1 MHPADKVY
9 ERCMQGVCKVL
20 QGVCRCMQGVCPHQT
35 RPSDKRVGLIKSI
48 RLDQDASR
56 SCIALSLHRDIL
68 ICVYMYPK
76 SAGRSEGDLMAIGD
90 YSYDDKG
97 AVFLT
102 RREPMG
108 DYLSYVERYAR
119 RLNRL
124 VSDSAASCPYM
135 QVWMV

>member
-1 MHPADKVY
+1 
-9 ERCMQGVCKVL
+9 MQGVCL
-20 QGVCRCMQGVCPHQT
+20 HQT
-35 RPSDKRVGLIKSI
+35 RPSDKWVGLIKSI

-56 SCIALSLHRDIL
+56 SCIALSLHRNIL
-68 ICVYMYPK
+68 ICVYIYPK

-108 DYLSYVERYAR
+108 DYLSYVERYALSSKQIGVR
-119 RLNRL
+119 QRCILPL
-124 VSDSAASCPYM
+124 HASVDSLG
-135 QVWMV
+135 